1 MKSEINIRGTR
12 RIQSIAIYLYLL
24 RDATIIVVV
33 AVVVINELTDIPQRI
48 QVPNKSV
55 YSAGNSRL
63 EFNSNANL
71 FTQVFI
77 I

>member
-48 QVPNKSV
+48 QVPHKSV
-55 YSAGNSRL
+55 YSAGNLRL